1 MDAESDIEKQ
11 QWNILY
17 VMQLLVIKHK
27 NTLIYVE
34 LAKFEKDEEFIC
46 KVAKTPKEIRALIE
60 AGFEYVLERNG
71 LAYFRKRK

>member
-1 MDAESDIEKQ
+1 MDAGKFKPLEAILQNNLKH
-11 QWNILY
+11 NIR
-17 VMQLLVIKHK
+17 
-27 NTLIYVE
+27 
-34 LAKFEKDEEFIC
+34 FEKDEEFIC